1 MNHIPSN
8 PDIVY
13 FDLSQKAKK
22 GFIKSGQYYTNQLAQ
37 LMGHLLFEQ
46 KQYEKALPYLANY
59 VKSQKQVEYIQG
71 LAIRYLKPPT
81 PPPAGDIII
90 TQEPDVIIK
99 PAPPIIIRQLPVI
112 ILMIII
118 KFRSIIKFKTYVSAT
133 TIDTKTF
140 NNPGKT
146 TKSSSNRKQKSNYNI
161 W

>member
-1 MNHIPSN
+1 MNKSEIFNWNGTIPISDY
-8 PDIVY
+8 PI
-13 FDLSQKAKK
+13 FQDLEPEII
-22 GFIKSGQYYTNQLAQ
+22 IK
-37 LMGHLLFEQ
+37 
-46 KQYEKALPYLANY
+46 
-59 VKSQKQVEYIQG
+59 KSQKQVEYIQG

>member
-1 MNHIPSN
+1 MNKSEIFNWNGKIPISDY
-8 PDIVY
+8 PI
-13 FDLSQKAKK
+13 FQDLEPEII
-22 GFIKSGQYYTNQLAQ
+22 IK
-37 LMGHLLFEQ
+37 
-46 KQYEKALPYLANY
+46 
-59 VKSQKQVEYIQG
+59 KSQKQVEYIQG